1 MGNHLHRDT
10 VKRRISKGVVKR
22 RPLVDD
28 PLSAGTFCFKAHR
41 YSLFHGVP
49 AAYCLPR
56 QFADPEVCSV
66 LLRTAGKQ
74 QDINRR
80 LKIQLP
86 KGVHLNRPPF
96 KLWGRSM
103 RPHPNSGRCGVPVF
117 RHTHLWGRGSK
128 MCAVSFSDFSEKSKK
143 HRNMLRR
150 CHFWQRFFVHKW
162 SNRKVHRFSPR
173 VAKNLPNT
181 LGNMHR
187 RVHAVTTCGDASP

>member
-1 MGNHLHRDT
+1 M
-10 VKRRISKGVVKR
+10 
-22 RPLVDD
+22 P
-28 PLSAGTFCFKAHR
+28 AGMPRFRAHR
-41 YSLFHGVP
+41 YSLFQGVP
-49 AAYCLPR
+49 AAHCLAR
-56 QFADPEVCSV
+56 RFADLEVCTV

-162 SNRKVHRFSPR
+162 SNRKVRRFSPR
-173 VAKNLPNT
+173 VAKNLPNK
-181 LGNMHR
+181 LRNMHR
-187 RVHAVTTCGDASP
+187 RVHAIDTCGDASP